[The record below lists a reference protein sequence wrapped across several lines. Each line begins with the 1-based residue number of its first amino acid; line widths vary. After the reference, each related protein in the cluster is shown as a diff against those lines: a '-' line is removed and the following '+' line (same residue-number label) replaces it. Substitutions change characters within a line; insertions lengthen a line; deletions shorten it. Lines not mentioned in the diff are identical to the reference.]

1 MATYSLAAAVE
12 ALPPVG
18 SVLDAI
24 VPISRFDNG
33 EASRIFGEVR
43 DSGCKVV
50 VENDAP
56 ACVLM
61 TPEQYQKLVELLDDQ
76 YLLAL
81 AEERERNGNGVTYS
95 AAEVYAE
102 LDIEADDD
110 LEVEID

>member
-12 ALPPVG
+12 TLPPVG
-18 SVLDAI
+18 SVLNAI

-33 EASRIFGEVR
+33 EASRIFDEVR

-50 VENDAP
+50 VKNDTP

-61 TPEQYQKLVELLDDQ
+61 TPEQYQKMVELLDDQ

-81 AEERERNGNGVTYS
+81 AEERERNDTGVTYP
-95 AAEVYAE
+95 AEEVYAM
-102 LDIEADDD
+102 LGIEADDD
-110 LEVEID
+110 LVVEID